1 LCFVFFRHFFY
12 TLFSVIIFN
21 YSPKNETFS
30 LFFCLVFYGQFKI
43 LLLKNINIKGNSPSS
58 SGTRPVNGQNSN
70 LLIQHHHHHQT
81 QHAVPP
87 QQRPLVAL
95 LDGRD
100 CSIEMPILKDI
111 ATVAFCDAQSTNEI
125 HEKVLNEAQAALLY
139 NTINLNKEDLLKFKA
154 LKLIVRIGF
163 DFDNIDIKAAAD
175 LNIAVCNVAG
185 YCVEECA
192 DTTLSMILNMFRR
205 THWLANGVQTKLTSV
220 KQQVINNYSSNS
232 STPTTSSILASIVPS
247 TPEQTRDL
255 AQGCLRVR
263 GQTLGIV
270 GFGKIGIA
278 VAQRAK
284 AFGFNILFYDPF
296 ATDGLDK
303 SIGNV
308 TRCSS
313 LNDLLQQSDCVT
325 LHAQLNEQTYH
336 LMNEQT
342 FKQMKSGSFLV
353 NTAQS
358 ALIDEMALANA
369 LKFGPLKGAA
379 LDVFQIDSF
388 HPLNGTFKNG
398 FLKSNLNTALN

>member
-1 LCFVFFRHFFY
+1 
-12 TLFSVIIFN
+12 
-21 YSPKNETFS
+21 
-30 LFFCLVFYGQFKI
+30 
-43 LLLKNINIKGNSPSS
+43 
-58 SGTRPVNGQNSN
+58 
-70 LLIQHHHHHQT
+70 
-81 QHAVPP
+81 
-87 QQRPLVAL
+87 
-95 LDGRD
+95 
-100 CSIEMPILKDI
+100 MPILKDI

-192 DTTLSMILNMFRR
+192 DTTMSMILNMFRR
-205 THWLANGVQTKLTSV
+205 THWLANGVQTKLATA
-220 KQQVINNYSSNS
+220 KQQIISNYSSNNS
-232 STPTTSSILASIVPS
+232 STPTASILSSIVPS

-263 GQTLGIV
+263 GQALGIV

-296 ATDGLDK
+296 VTDGLDK

-325 LHAQLNEQTYH
+325 LHAQLNEQTYN

-388 HPLNGTFKNG
+388 HPLNGVYF
-398 FLKSNLNTALN
+398 FLKLFIAIKDKKIFPENCKYKIINFHSCLAKLRST

>member
-1 LCFVFFRHFFY
+1 
-12 TLFSVIIFN
+12 
-21 YSPKNETFS
+21 
-30 LFFCLVFYGQFKI
+30 
-43 LLLKNINIKGNSPSS
+43 
-58 SGTRPVNGQNSN
+58 
-70 LLIQHHHHHQT
+70 
-81 QHAVPP
+81 
-87 QQRPLVAL
+87 
-95 LDGRD
+95 
-100 CSIEMPILKDI
+100 
-111 ATVAFCDAQSTNEI
+111 
-125 HEKVLNEAQAALLY
+125 
-139 NTINLNKEDLLKFKA
+139 
-154 LKLIVRIGF
+154 
-163 DFDNIDIKAAAD
+163 
-175 LNIAVCNVAG
+175 
-185 YCVEECA
+185 
-192 DTTLSMILNMFRR
+192 MFRR
-205 THWLANGVQTKLTSV
+205 THWLANGVQTKLTSA

-232 STPTTSSILASIVPS
+232 STPTTASILASIVPS

-308 TRCSS
+308 TRCTS

-388 HPLNGTFKNG
+388 HPLNGTIFE
-398 FLKSNLNTALN
+398 